1 MIWRAMCAMP
11 YEEVV
16 KLKGGHAQLKHQVL
30 VAEAEA
36 DRLHGDCLR
45 LHKRMHVQDGRLFG
59 LREDAR
65 GLMQAQEAALA
76 RMEAGVYSL
85 QHPPNC

>member
-1 MIWRAMCAMP
+1 
-11 YEEVV
+11 
-16 KLKGGHAQLKHQVL
+16 

-45 LHKRMHVQDGRLFG
+45 LHKRLHVQDGRLFG

-76 RMEAGVYSL
+76 RMEAGPVPATSSSTLYTL
-85 QHPPNC
+85 AY